1 MALVIDYSSGIFE
14 AAPSGETVGTD
25 PATIGDP
32 NFANVSLLLHMDGSN
47 GSTTFTDSSSNGLT
61 VTANGNAQISTTQS
75 KFGGSSAY
83 FDGTGDYL
91 TASHASNFN
100 FGSGDFTAEVWF
112 NVPAGAPSGIEP
124 FITTAAGQGVAGT
137 DFQGIWFGLYQG
149 QYYFIASTNGTS
161 WDVVIAAGTPPTD
174 TWTHFCVVRSG
185 NTFTLYANGVSI
197 GTTTSSGTLT
207 NSNNL
212 IAIGGRTRNNQ
223 YSIGYLDDVRVTK
236 GVARY
241 TSNFTVPTS
250 AYPDQGPT
258 IDATTGNVFNHAP
271 SADVAYTFSNPPTT
285 GSAYDFTL
293 KVAPTATVAITWP
306 SSVKWAGGTAPS
318 APASGQKDVYNF
330 FTLDGGTTYYGFQ
343 PGYGSE

>member
-1 MALVIDYSSGIFE
+1 MTVLIDYTKGFFE
-14 AAPSGETVGTD
+14 TTEGDTVGTN

-32 NFANVSLLLHMDGSN
+32 NFADVSLLLHMDGSN

-83 FDGTGDYL
+83 FDGNGDYL

-112 NVPAGAPSGIEP
+112 NVPAGAPSGTEP
-124 FITTAAGQGVAGT
+124 FLVTAAGQGTTGT

-149 QYYFIASTNGTS
+149 NYYFIASTNGTS
-161 WDVVIAAGTPPTD
+161 WNVNITGSGTPPTD

-241 TSNFTVPTS
+241 TSNFTAPT
-250 AYPDQGPT
+250 AAFLDAGPT
-258 IDATTGNVFNHAP
+258 LDLSTGSVFTHTP
-271 SADVAYTFSNPPTT
+271 SANVAYAFTNPPASGT
-285 GSAYDFTL
+285 SSSFTL
-293 KVAPTATVAITWP
+293 KVTPSATITVTWP
-306 SSVKWAGGTAPS
+306 SSVVWSGDITPTAP
-318 APASGQKDVYNF
+318 ANGETDVYTF
-330 FTLDGGTTYYGFQ
+330 YTDDGGTTYYGFQ
-343 PGYGSE
+343 VGDALA